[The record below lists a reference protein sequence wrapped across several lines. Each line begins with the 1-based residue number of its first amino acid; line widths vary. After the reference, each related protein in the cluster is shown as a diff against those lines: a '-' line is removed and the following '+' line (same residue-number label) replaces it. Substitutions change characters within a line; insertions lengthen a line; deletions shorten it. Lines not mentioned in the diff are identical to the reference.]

1 MDDIEMVRAMDCC
14 LVEIRLLGSQ
24 CRASI
29 IYRWLGTNIDV
40 TKDEVKTKLEKLLES
55 LENELLE
62 IIKKYLKS
70 FNVDFTDKSKIREYL
85 SFDHL
90 VDSFEIKPTEDD
102 QLHEVVC
109 KFALMQDPD
118 YYLEI
123 HIVEG
128 RITNYKTRY
137 VYEDL

>member
-1 MDDIEMVRAMDCC
+1 MDNREMVRAVCC
-14 LVEIRLLGSQ
+14 LEEIRLFGSQ
-24 CRASI
+24 YRASI
-29 IYRWLGTNIDV
+29 IYRWLDANIDAA
-40 TKDEVKTKLEKLLES
+40 KDEVKVKLEKLIES

-62 IIKKYLKS
+62 IIKDYLNS
-70 FNVDFTDKSKIREYL
+70 FNVNFTDKSKIREYI

-90 VDSFEIKPTEDD
+90 VNSFVIKPTKDD

-109 KFALMQDPD
+109 KFVLMQDPD

-128 RITNYKTRY
+128 KITNYKTRY
-137 VYEDL
+137 VYEDF

>member
-1 MDDIEMVRAMDCC
+1 MDNREIVRAMDCC
-14 LVEIRLLGSQ
+14 LEEIRLFGSQ

-29 IYRWLGTNIDV
+29 IYRWLGTSIDV
-40 TKDEVKTKLEKLLES
+40 TKDEVKAKLEKLLES

-62 IIKKYLKS
+62 IIKNYLKS

-90 VDSFEIKPTEDD
+90 ADSFEIKPTGDD

-109 KFALMQDPD
+109 KFVLMQDPD

-128 RITNYKTRY
+128 KIANYKTRY
-137 VYEDL
+137 VYEDF

>member
-1 MDDIEMVRAMDCC
+1 MANREIVRAMDCC
-14 LVEIRLLGSQ
+14 LEEIRLFDNQ

-29 IYRWLGTNIDV
+29 IYRWLGTSIDV
-40 TKDEVKTKLEKLLES
+40 TKDEVKAKLEKLLES

-62 IIKKYLKS
+62 IIKNYLKS

-90 VDSFEIKPTEDD
+90 ADSFEIKPTEDD

-109 KFALMQDPD
+109 KFVLMQDPD

-128 RITNYKTRY
+128 KITNYKTRY
-137 VYEDL
+137 VYEDF

>member
-1 MDDIEMVRAMDCC
+1 MDNREMVRAMDCC
-14 LVEIRLLGSQ
+14 LEEIHLFGSQ

-29 IYRWLGTNIDV
+29 IYRWLDTNIDV
-40 TKDEVKTKLEKLLES
+40 AEDEVKANLEKLVES

-62 IIKKYLKS
+62 IIKDYLNS
-70 FNVDFTDKSKIREYL
+70 FNVNFTDKSKIREYI

-90 VDSFEIKPTEDD
+90 VDSFEIKPTRDD
-102 QLHEVVC
+102 QLYEVVC
-109 KFALMQDPD
+109 KFALMRDPD

-128 RITNYKTRY
+128 KITNYKARY
-137 VYEDL
+137 VYEDF

>member
-1 MDDIEMVRAMDCC
+1 MANREIVRAMDCC
-14 LVEIRLLGSQ
+14 LEEIRLFANQ
-24 CRASI
+24 YRASI

-40 TKDEVKTKLEKLLES
+40 TKDEVKAKLEKLLES

-62 IIKKYLKS
+62 IIKDYLNS

-90 VDSFEIKPTEDD
+90 ADSFEIKPTEDD

-109 KFALMQDPD
+109 KFVLMQDPD

-128 RITNYKTRY
+128 KIANYKTRY
-137 VYEDL
+137 VYEDF

>member
-1 MDDIEMVRAMDCC
+1 MDNREMVRAVCC
-14 LVEIRLLGSQ
+14 LEEIRLFGSQ
-24 CRASI
+24 YRASI
-29 IYRWLGTNIDV
+29 IYRWLDANIDAA
-40 TKDEVKTKLEKLLES
+40 KDEVKDKLEKLIES

-62 IIKKYLKS
+62 IIKDYLNS
-70 FNVDFTDKSKIREYL
+70 FNVNFTDKSKIREYI

-90 VDSFEIKPTEDD
+90 VNSFVIKPTKDD

-109 KFALMQDPD
+109 KFVLMQDPD

-128 RITNYKTRY
+128 KITNYKTRY
-137 VYEDL
+137 VYEDF

>member
-1 MDDIEMVRAMDCC
+1 MDNREMVRDMDCC
-14 LVEIRLLGSQ
+14 LEEIRLFDSQ
-24 CRASI
+24 CLASI
-29 IYRWLGTNIDV
+29 IYRWLGTNNDV
-40 TKDEVKTKLEKLLES
+40 TKDEVKSKLEKLLES

-85 SFDHL
+85 SFYHL
-90 VDSFEIKPTEDD
+90 VNSFEIKPTEDD

-109 KFALMQDPD
+109 KFVLMQDPD

-128 RITNYKTRY
+128 KITNYKTRY
-137 VYEDL
+137 EYEDF

>member
-1 MDDIEMVRAMDCC
+1 MDNREMLRDMDCC
-14 LVEIRLLGSQ
+14 LEEIRLFGTQ

-40 TKDEVKTKLEKLLES
+40 TKDEVKVKLEKLLES

-62 IIKKYLKS
+62 IIKNYLKL

-85 SFDHL
+85 SFGHL
-90 VDSFEIKPTEDD
+90 ADSFEIKPTEDD

-109 KFALMQDPD
+109 KFVLMQDSD

-128 RITNYKTRY
+128 KITNYKTRY
-137 VYEDL
+137 EYEDF